1 LTKIEKDA
9 QWEEIFTILIFCS
22 LVRRKREGVG
32 EWAWLGTSGQ
42 KNTRLPVQQPTPVF
56 VDKQRYSIHTRQKT
70 KLNEQKLVHEDSM

>member
-32 EWAWLGTSGQ
+32 GGRGWALPVKKHSTSG
-42 KNTRLPVQQPTPVF
+42 TAADARVC
-56 VDKQRYSIHTRQKT
+56 
-70 KLNEQKLVHEDSM
+70 